1 MNNFITFNN
10 FINTY
15 FFVFFRQMNFS
26 SISLLTF
33 YHSDAFFSFSINFSS
48 FKIVIK
54 CSWPIPLFIS
64 ASDILLSMLLDLLLE
79 NMTTL
84 LRSFFLLRVF
94 FNSFFYRTADIENAR
109 VKFALAIRTGASITV
124 ANNAIEM
131 LPLVADKTI
140 KDLPK

>member
-1 MNNFITFNN
+1 
-10 FINTY
+10 
-15 FFVFFRQMNFS
+15 
-26 SISLLTF
+26 
-33 YHSDAFFSFSINFSS
+33 
-48 FKIVIK
+48 
-54 CSWPIPLFIS
+54 
-64 ASDILLSMLLDLLLE
+64 MLLDLLLE